1 MWLYETP
8 KVGEMDMA
16 MPAVQEMP
24 PSSASSFWIARV
36 RLGHAAATL
45 PGSSG
50 FRASAWIRPFP
61 MTAMHRR
68 DEILASSFSSE
79 RLQLSCFV
87 GIALAQGAR
96 VKAHNGRME
105 I

>member
-16 MPAVQEMP
+16 MFAVQEMP
-24 PSSASSFWIARV
+24 SKLCLKLLDSPGQR

-61 MTAMHRR
+61 MTA
-68 DEILASSFSSE
+68 
-79 RLQLSCFV
+79 
-87 GIALAQGAR
+87 AR
-96 VKAHNGRME
+96 
-105 I
+105 